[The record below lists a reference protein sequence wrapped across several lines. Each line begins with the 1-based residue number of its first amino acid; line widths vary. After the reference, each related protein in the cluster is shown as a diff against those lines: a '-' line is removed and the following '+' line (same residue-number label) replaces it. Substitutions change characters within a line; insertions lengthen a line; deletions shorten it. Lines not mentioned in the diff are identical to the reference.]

1 MTFGKFLQ
9 NLLTIRNM
17 YAILSVQLIETNAG
31 IEQKNIRKFFESCE
45 KFVGL
50 PSDEGTLINIFLKR
64 SRTW

>member
-1 MTFGKFLQ
+1 
-9 NLLTIRNM
+9 M